1 MIARLNGKLIE
12 KLPTRI
18 IIDISGVGFEV
29 LISSRTYEK
38 LPATGNVTS
47 LNIYTHIREDEIK
60 LIGFDSEE
68 EKELFLK
75 LISVSGI
82 SVKIALSSFSIY
94 FVDELTR
101 IILSKD
107 VDLIRRIPGVGKKL
121 AERMIV
127 ELKDK
132 LEESEFDNLKT
143 AGTFENEKISEVRQA
158 LKALGYNVREI
169 DKVIEKIN
177 IEDLKNM
184 RTEEILKLALKEV

>member
-1 MIARLNGKLIE
+1 M
-12 KLPTRI
+12 
-18 IIDISGVGFEV
+18 V
-29 LISSRTYEK
+29 
-38 LPATGNVTS
+38 
-47 LNIYTHIREDEIK
+47 
-60 LIGFDSEE
+60 
-68 EKELFLK
+68 
-75 LISVSGI
+75 
-82 SVKIALSSFSIY
+82 
-94 FVDELTR
+94 ELTR

>member
-1 MIARLNGKLIE
+1 MIARICGKLIE
-12 KLPTRI
+12 KLPARV

-38 LPATGNVTS
+38 LPAIGNVTS
-47 LNIYTHIREDEIK
+47 LNIYTHIREDEIR

-68 EKELFLK
+68 EKDLFLK

-94 FVDELTR
+94 SVDELTR

-158 LKALGYNVREI
+158 LKTLGYNVREI

-177 IEDLKNM
+177 IKDLKNM

>member
-12 KLPTRI
+12 KLPARV

-38 LPATGNVTS
+38 LPAIGNVTS
-47 LNIYTHIREDEIK
+47 LNIYTHIREDEIR
-60 LIGFDSEE
+60 LIGFDREE
-68 EKELFLK
+68 EKDLFLK

-94 FVDELTR
+94 SVDELTR

>member
-12 KLPTRI
+12 KLLTKA

-38 LPATGNVTS
+38 LPAIGNVTS
-47 LNIYTHIREDEIK
+47 LNIYTHIREDEIR

-68 EKELFLK
+68 EKDLFLK

-94 FVDELTR
+94 SVDELTR

-132 LEESEFDNLKT
+132 LEESEFDNLKI

-177 IEDLKNM
+177 VEDLKNM

>member
-1 MIARLNGKLIE
+1 MIARICGKLIE
-12 KLPTRI
+12 KLPARV

-38 LPATGNVTS
+38 LPAIGNVTS
-47 LNIYTHIREDEIK
+47 LNIYTHIREDEIR

-68 EKELFLK
+68 EKDLFLK

-94 FVDELTR
+94 SVDELTR

>member
-1 MIARLNGKLIE
+1 MIARLCGKLIE
-12 KLPTRI
+12 KLPTKA

-38 LPATGNVTS
+38 LPAIGNVTS
-47 LNIYTHIREDEIK
+47 LNIYTHIREDEIR
-60 LIGFDSEE
+60 LIGFDREE
-68 EKELFLK
+68 EKDLFLK

-94 FVDELTR
+94 SVDELTR

-132 LEESEFDNLKT
+132 LEENEFDNFKM

-169 DKVIEKIN
+169 DKVIGKIN
-177 IEDLKNM
+177 VEDLKNM

>member
-12 KLPTRI
+12 KLPTRV

-38 LPATGNVTS
+38 LPAIGNVTS
-47 LNIYTHIREDEIK
+47 LNIYTHIREDEIR

-68 EKELFLK
+68 EKDLFLK

-94 FVDELTR
+94 SVDELTR

-177 IEDLKNM
+177 VEDLKNM

>member
-1 MIARLNGKLIE
+1 MIARIYGKLIE
-12 KLPTRI
+12 KLPAKV

-38 LPATGNVTS
+38 LPAIGNVTS
-47 LNIYTHIREDEIK
+47 LNIYTHIREDEIR

-68 EKELFLK
+68 EKDLFLK

-94 FVDELTR
+94 SVDELTR
-101 IILSKD
+101 ILLSKD

-132 LEESEFDNLKT
+132 LEENEFDNLKT

-169 DKVIEKIN
+169 DKVIGKID
-177 IEDLKNM
+177 IEDLTNM

>member
-12 KLPTRI
+12 KLPARV

-38 LPATGNVTS
+38 LPAIGNVTS
-47 LNIYTHIREDEIK
+47 LNIYTHIREDEIR

-68 EKELFLK
+68 EKDLFLK

-94 FVDELTR
+94 SVDELTR

-177 IEDLKNM
+177 VEDLKNM

>member
-12 KLPTRI
+12 KLPTKA

-38 LPATGNVTS
+38 LPAIGNVTS
-47 LNIYTHIREDEIK
+47 LNIYTHIREDEIR

-68 EKELFLK
+68 EKDLFLK

-94 FVDELTR
+94 YVDELTR

-143 AGTFENEKISEVRQA
+143 AGIFENEKISEVRQA

>member
-12 KLPTRI
+12 KLPTRV

-38 LPATGNVTS
+38 LPAIGNVTS
-47 LNIYTHIREDEIK
+47 LNIYTHIREDEIR

-68 EKELFLK
+68 EKDLFLK

-94 FVDELTR
+94 SVDELTR
-101 IILSKD
+101 IILSKN

>member
-12 KLPTRI
+12 KLPTKA
-18 IIDISGVGFEV
+18 IIDISGIGFEV

-38 LPATGNVTS
+38 LPAIGNVTS
-47 LNIYTHIREDEIK
+47 LNIYTHIREDEIR

-68 EKELFLK
+68 EKDLFLK

-94 FVDELTR
+94 FVGELTR
-101 IILSKD
+101 IIRSKD

>member
-1 MIARLNGKLIE
+1 MIARICGKLIE
-12 KLPTRI
+12 KLPARV

-38 LPATGNVTS
+38 LPAIGNAAS
-47 LNIYTHIREDEIK
+47 LNIYTHIREDEIR

-68 EKELFLK
+68 EKDLFLK

-94 FVDELTR
+94 SVDELTR

-143 AGTFENEKISEVRQA
+143 SGTFENEKISEVRQA

>member
-1 MIARLNGKLIE
+1 MIARLCGKLIE
-12 KLPTRI
+12 KLPTKA

-38 LPATGNVTS
+38 LPAIGNVTS
-47 LNIYTHIREDEIK
+47 LNIYTHIREDEIR
-60 LIGFDSEE
+60 LIGFDREE
-68 EKELFLK
+68 EKDLFLK

-94 FVDELTR
+94 SVDELTR

-132 LEESEFDNLKT
+132 LEENEFDNFKT

-169 DKVIEKIN
+169 DKVIGKIN
-177 IEDLKNM
+177 VEDLKNM
-184 RTEEILKLALKEV
+184 RTEEILKLALREV

>member
-12 KLPTRI
+12 KLPTRV
-18 IIDISGVGFEV
+18 IIDIGGVGFEV

-38 LPATGNVTS
+38 LPAIGNVTS
-47 LNIYTHIREDEIK
+47 LNIYTHIREDEIR

-68 EKELFLK
+68 EKDLFLK

-94 FVDELTR
+94 SVVELTR

>member
-1 MIARLNGKLIE
+1 MIARLCGKLIE
-12 KLPTRI
+12 KLPARV

-38 LPATGNVTS
+38 LPAIGNVTS
-47 LNIYTHIREDEIK
+47 LNIYTHIREDEIR
-60 LIGFDSEE
+60 LIGFNSDE
-68 EKELFLK
+68 EKDLFLK

-94 FVDELTR
+94 SVDELTR

>member
-1 MIARLNGKLIE
+1 MIARICGKLIE
-12 KLPTRI
+12 KLLSRA
-18 IIDISGVGFEV
+18 IIDINGIGFEV

-38 LPATGNVTS
+38 LPAVGNIIS
-47 LNIYTHIREDEIK
+47 LNIYTHVREDEIK
-60 LIGFDSEE
+60 LIGFDKEE
-68 EKELFLK
+68 EKDLFLK

-94 FVDELTR
+94 SVDELSR
-101 IILSKD
+101 IIRSRD
-107 VDLIRRIPGVGKKL
+107 VDFIRRIPGVGKKL

-132 LEESEFDNLKT
+132 LEENEFDNLKM

-158 LKALGYNVREI
+158 LKALGYNGREI

-177 IEDLKNM
+177 AKDFKNM

>member
-12 KLPTRI
+12 KLPTKA

-38 LPATGNVTS
+38 LPAIGNVTS
-47 LNIYTHIREDEIK
+47 LNIYTHIREDEIR
-60 LIGFDSEE
+60 LIGFDREE
-68 EKELFLK
+68 EKDLFLK

-94 FVDELTR
+94 SVDELTR
-101 IILSKD
+101 IILNKD

-132 LEESEFDNLKT
+132 LEENEFDNLKT

-169 DKVIEKIN
+169 DKVIGKIN
-177 IEDLKNM
+177 VEDLKNM

>member
-1 MIARLNGKLIE
+1 MIARLTGKLIE
-12 KLPTRI
+12 KLPTRV

-38 LPATGNVTS
+38 LPAIGNVTS
-47 LNIYTHIREDEIK
+47 LNIYTHIREDEIR
-60 LIGFDSEE
+60 LIGFNSEE
-68 EKELFLK
+68 EKDLFLK

-94 FVDELTR
+94 SVDELTR
-101 IILSKD
+101 VILNKD
-107 VDLIRRIPGVGKKL
+107 VDFIRRIPGVGKKL

-143 AGTFENEKISEVRQA
+143 AGIFENEKISEVRQA

-177 IEDLKNM
+177 VEDLKNM

>member
-1 MIARLNGKLIE
+1 MIARLCGKLIE
-12 KLPTRI
+12 KLPTKA

-29 LISSRTYEK
+29 LISSRAYEK
-38 LPATGNVTS
+38 LPAIGNVTS
-47 LNIYTHIREDEIK
+47 LNIYTHIREDEIR
-60 LIGFDSEE
+60 LIGFDREE
-68 EKELFLK
+68 EKDLFLK

-94 FVDELTR
+94 SVDELTR

-132 LEESEFDNLKT
+132 LEENEFDNFKM

-158 LKALGYNVREI
+158 LKTLGYNVREI
-169 DKVIEKIN
+169 DKVIGKIN
-177 IEDLKNM
+177 VEDLKNM

>member
-1 MIARLNGKLIE
+1 MIARICGKLID
-12 KLPTRI
+12 KLPTRV
-18 IIDISGVGFEV
+18 IIDISGIGFEV

-38 LPATGNVTS
+38 LPAVGNVTS
-47 LNIYTHIREDEIK
+47 LNIYTHIREDEIR

-68 EKELFLK
+68 EKDLFLK
-75 LISVSGI
+75 LTGVSGI

-94 FVDELTR
+94 SVDEIKR
-101 IILSKD
+101 VILSKD

-132 LEESEFDNLKT
+132 LEESEFDNLKS

-158 LKALGYNVREI
+158 LKALGYSVKEI
-169 DKVIEKIN
+169 DKVVEKIN
-177 IEDLKNM
+177 IEDSKNM
-184 RTEEILKLALKEV
+184 RTEDILKLALKEV

>member
-1 MIARLNGKLIE
+1 MIARICGKLIE
-12 KLPTRI
+12 KLPTRV

-132 LEESEFDNLKT
+132 LEESEFDNFRT
-143 AGTFENEKISEVRQA
+143 AGTFEYEKISEVRQA

>member
-12 KLPTRI
+12 KLPTKA

-38 LPATGNVTS
+38 LPAIGNVTS
-47 LNIYTHIREDEIK
+47 LNIYTHIREDEIR

-68 EKELFLK
+68 EKDLFLK

-94 FVDELTR
+94 SVDELTR

-177 IEDLKNM
+177 VEDLKNM

>member
-12 KLPTRI
+12 KLPTKA

-38 LPATGNVTS
+38 LPAIGNVTS
-47 LNIYTHIREDEIK
+47 LNIYTHIREDEIR

-68 EKELFLK
+68 EKDLFLK
-75 LISVSGI
+75 LIGVSGI

-94 FVDELTR
+94 SVDELTR

-132 LEESEFDNLKT
+132 LEENEFDILKT

-158 LKALGYNVREI
+158 LKALGYHVREV

-177 IEDLKNM
+177 MEDLKNM

>member
-1 MIARLNGKLIE
+1 
-12 KLPTRI
+12 
-18 IIDISGVGFEV
+18 
-29 LISSRTYEK
+29 
-38 LPATGNVTS
+38 
-47 LNIYTHIREDEIK
+47 
-60 LIGFDSEE
+60 
-68 EKELFLK
+68 
-75 LISVSGI
+75 
-82 SVKIALSSFSIY
+82 
-94 FVDELTR
+94 VDELTR

>member
-12 KLPTRI
+12 KLPAKA
-18 IIDISGVGFEV
+18 IIDISGIGFEV

-38 LPATGNVTS
+38 LPAIGNVTS
-47 LNIYTHIREDEIK
+47 LNIYTHIREDEIR
-60 LIGFDSEE
+60 LIGFDREE
-68 EKELFLK
+68 EKDLFLK

-94 FVDELTR
+94 SVDELTR

-132 LEESEFDNLKT
+132 LEESEFDNFKM

-177 IEDLKNM
+177 VEDLKNM

>member
-1 MIARLNGKLIE
+1 MIARICGKLIE
-12 KLPTRI
+12 KLPTKV
-18 IIDISGVGFEV
+18 IIDIIGVGFEV

-38 LPATGNVTS
+38 LPAIGNVTT
-47 LNIYTHIREDEIK
+47 LNIYTHLREDEIR

-68 EKELFLK
+68 EKDLFLK

-94 FVDELTR
+94 SVDELKR

-132 LEESEFDNLKT
+132 LEESDFDNLRT

-158 LKALGYNVREI
+158 LKTLGYNTREI
-169 DKVIEKIN
+169 DKVIEKMN

>member
-1 MIARLNGKLIE
+1 MIARICGKLIE
-12 KLPTRI
+12 KLPTRV

-38 LPATGNVTS
+38 LPAIGNVTS
-47 LNIYTHIREDEIK
+47 LNIYTHIREDEIR
-60 LIGFDSEE
+60 LIGFDREE
-68 EKELFLK
+68 EKDLFLK

-94 FVDELTR
+94 SVDELTR

-132 LEESEFDNLKT
+132 LEENEFDNLKT

>member
-1 MIARLNGKLIE
+1 MIARICGKLIE
-12 KLPTRI
+12 KLPTRV

-94 FVDELTR
+94 SVDELTR

-143 AGTFENEKISEVRQA
+143 PGTFENEKISEVRQA
-158 LKALGYNVREI
+158 LKALGYNTREI

-177 IEDLKNM
+177 IEDSKNM

>member
-12 KLPTRI
+12 KLPTRV

-68 EKELFLK
+68 EKDLFLK

-94 FVDELTR
+94 SVDELTR
-101 IILSKD
+101 ILLSKD
-107 VDLIRRIPGVGKKL
+107 VDLIRRIPGVGKQV

-143 AGTFENEKISEVRQA
+143 SGTFENEKISEVRQA
-158 LKALGYNVREI
+158 LKALGSNVREQN
-169 DKVIEKIN
+169 KI
-177 IEDLKNM
+177 I
-184 RTEEILKLALKEV
+184 

>member
-1 MIARLNGKLIE
+1 MIARICGKLIV
-12 KLPTRI
+12 KLPVRVV
-18 IIDISGVGFEV
+18 IDINGVGFEV

-38 LPATGNVTS
+38 LPAIGNVIS
-47 LNIYTHIREDEIK
+47 LNIYTHVREDEIK

-68 EKELFLK
+68 EKDLFIK

-94 FVDELTR
+94 SVDDMTKVIR
-101 IILSKD
+101 SKD
-107 VDLIRRIPGVGKKL
+107 VDLIRRIPGIGKKL

-132 LEESEFDNLKT
+132 LEESEFDNLKIS
-143 AGTFENEKISEVRQA
+143 GTFENEKISEVRQA
-158 LKALGYNVREI
+158 LKALGYNGREI

-177 IEDLKNM
+177 VEDLKNM
-184 RTEEILKLALKEV
+184 KTEEILKLALKEV

>member
-1 MIARLNGKLIE
+1 MIARICGKLIE
-12 KLPTRI
+12 KLPTKA

-38 LPATGNVTS
+38 LPAIGNVTS
-47 LNIYTHIREDEIK
+47 LNIYTHIREDEIR
-60 LIGFDSEE
+60 LIGFDREE

-94 FVDELTR
+94 SVDEMTR
-101 IILSKD
+101 IILNKD
-107 VDLIRRIPGVGKKL
+107 VDFIRRIPGVGKKL

-143 AGTFENEKISEVRQA
+143 AGIFENEKISEVRQA

>member
-12 KLPTRI
+12 KLPARV

-38 LPATGNVTS
+38 LPAIGNVTS
-47 LNIYTHIREDEIK
+47 LNIYTHIREDEIR

-68 EKELFLK
+68 EKDLFLK

-94 FVDELTR
+94 SVDELTR

>member
-1 MIARLNGKLIE
+1 MIARLCGKLIE
-12 KLPTRI
+12 KIPTRV

-38 LPATGNVTS
+38 LPAIGSITF
-47 LNIYTHIREDEIK
+47 LNIYTHIREDEIR
-60 LIGFDSEE
+60 LIGFDREE
-68 EKELFLK
+68 EKDLFLK

-94 FVDELTR
+94 SADELTR

-169 DKVIEKIN
+169 DKVIGKIN
-177 IEDLKNM
+177 VEDLKSL